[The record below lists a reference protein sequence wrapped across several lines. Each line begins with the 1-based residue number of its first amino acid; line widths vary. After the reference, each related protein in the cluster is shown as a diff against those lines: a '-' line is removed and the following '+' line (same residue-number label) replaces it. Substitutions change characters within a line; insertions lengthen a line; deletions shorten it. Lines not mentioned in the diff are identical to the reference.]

1 MFSHIQYWE
10 SLSQMAFFQI
20 GDFITFRPDNRH
32 DQLVNNNQII
42 DDWSNFR
49 QSFELL
55 QVQFDDLE
63 PSHYG

>member
-1 MFSHIQYWE
+1 
-10 SLSQMAFFQI
+10 MAFFQI